1 MLGTLFAT
9 KQSMTQ
15 AWDKNGRRWAVTKLQ
30 VEPNLV
36 IREFETQVRPSK
48 AQSKRQNLK
57 IFEIG
62 YGKKKFKNMPKPLQ
76 GNLKRSGFSFG
87 VKNITGVR
95 VAEGDSVE
103 LKPGAQLKLA
113 EILAIGDVVK
123 VQGVSKGRGFA
134 GAVKRYCFA
143 GGPRTHGQSDRERAV
158 GSIGSGTYPGRVWK
172 GKRMPGHMGVET
184 KTIENLVVLYLNPVT
199 QELWLS
205 GPVPGA
211 KKSPL
216 KIITTGK
223 KKLVELNET
232 ASGIVKVSEPEKE
245 INVSE
250 EVKEIEVKKAEDQQ
264 EAKAEEK
271 EKSK

>member
-1 MLGTLFAT
+1 
-9 KQSMTQ
+9 
-15 AWDKNGRRWAVTKLQ
+15 
-30 VEPNLV
+30 
-36 IREFETQVRPSK
+36 
-48 AQSKRQNLK
+48 
-57 IFEIG
+57 
-62 YGKKKFKNMPKPLQ
+62 
-76 GNLKRSGFSFG
+76 
-87 VKNITGVR
+87 
-95 VAEGDSVE
+95 
-103 LKPGAQLKLA
+103 
-113 EILAIGDVVK
+113 
-123 VQGVSKGRGFA
+123 
-134 GAVKRYCFA
+134 
-143 GGPRTHGQSDRERAV
+143 
-158 GSIGSGTYPGRVWK
+158 
-172 GKRMPGHMGVET
+172 MPGHMGVET

-216 KIITTGK
+216 KIIKTGK